1 MGKCKNS
8 NESIDT
14 KILKVNNLV
23 TSVDNKIIIIK
34 KLSLN
39 LNEIKEKPNNNDYE
53 IVAIN
58 FFNIGK
64 LLD

>member
-1 MGKCKNS
+1 MKMIILSGNHVKN

-23 TSVDNKIIIIK
+23 TSVDNKIIMIK

-39 LNEIKEKPNNNDYE
+39 LNEIKEKPNHL
-53 IVAIN
+53 IMR
-58 FFNIGK
+58 
-64 LLD
+64 